1 MGSCATIPALWVG
14 FQFTVGAVPMTVS
27 SLGRWV
33 VSGNSGSHT
42 VQLFNADGT
51 AISGG
56 SVTLNTAG
64 QLAGQFAYAPLAN
77 PVALAANTTY
87 VLMSQ
92 ETVNADQW
100 YDYGDTLITLSGAA
114 SGTEAVYAD
123 IDPPPV
129 NSTGA
134 QGMSYGPVNLKF
146 AVGGASELVRKITL
160 PNTSYITNTYDSVA

>member
-56 SVTLNTAG
+56 SVTVNTAG
-64 QLAGQFAYAPLAN
+64 QPAGQFAYTPLAN
-77 PVALAANTTY
+77 PVTLSANTTY

-92 ETVNADQW
+92 ETVSGDQW
-100 YDYGDTLITLSGAA
+100 YDYVDTLITVGGPASGAA
-114 SGTEAVYAD
+114 AVWAD
-123 IDPPPV
+123 NPPPI
-129 NSTGA
+129 NGA
-134 QGMSYGPVNLKF
+134 FAGQGL
-146 AVGGASELVRKITL
+146 
-160 PNTSYITNTYDSVA
+160 